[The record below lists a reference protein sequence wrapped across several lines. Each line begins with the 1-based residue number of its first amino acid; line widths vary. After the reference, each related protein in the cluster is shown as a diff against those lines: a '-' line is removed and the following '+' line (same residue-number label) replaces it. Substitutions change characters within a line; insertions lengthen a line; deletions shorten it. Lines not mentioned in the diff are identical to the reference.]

1 MRTKLDPHYPPPMT
15 DHRPV
20 RQALAIR
27 SYFAPEKVVYG
38 QRDVLCPEGLRRILA
53 DEGYHVLGELVPKY
67 APFNLAVE
75 NLYGRYMVA
84 RP

>member
-20 RQALAIR
+20 RQAFAIR

-38 QRDVLCPEGLRRILA
+38 QRDVLCPEGLRRILT
-53 DEGYHVLGELVPKY
+53 DEGYHVLGELDAKY
-67 APFNLAVE
+67 TPFNLAVE
-75 NLYGRYMVA
+75 TLYGRYMVA

>member
-1 MRTKLDPHYPPPMT
+1 MKTKPDPHYPPSMT

-20 RQALAIR
+20 RAAVAVR
-27 SYFAPEKVVYG
+27 AYDAVNRVVYG

-75 NLYGRYMVA
+75 TLYGRYMVA
-84 RP
+84 R